1 MNLIQNL
8 RLVEIEL
15 FSYCNRK
22 CSWCPNSYIDRQSEI
37 KYLDVGVLHDLL
49 CELKQNGYA
58 GKFSFSRY
66 NEPFSNAEVLRLAN
80 NMIRKV
86 FPDAVLVSN
95 TNGDYITEKIL
106 NEMLIDELTI
116 MDYDYKGRDYVFA
129 KLQEWNVKNIQE
141 YDHYFVGE
149 YGSKKILYYYSWLET
164 AKISDRGGNLT
175 EYSLE
180 QRIFPCYEPLFFIGV
195 NYDGTVSPC
204 CNVRNDCDNQTDF
217 ILGNL
222 KEKSLCDMLYSEKY
236 LTFLNS
242 VSKAEFTADMPCYY
256 CNNSGGRYTREK
268 GGILY

>member
-1 MNLIQNL
+1 MNIISNL

-22 CSWCPNSYIDRQSEI
+22 CSWCPNSYIDRKSKI
-37 KYLDVGVLHDLL
+37 NYLDFGLLHSLL
-49 CELKQNGYA
+49 RELKQNNYS

-66 NEPFSNAEVLRLAN
+66 NEPFSNISVL
-80 NMIRKV
+80 NMAIKMIKKI
-86 FPDAVLVSN
+86 FPHCICVSN
-95 TNGDYITEKIL
+95 TNGDYITEEVLKT
-106 NEMLIDELTI
+106 MLIDELTI
-116 MDYDYKGRDYVFA
+116 MDYDYKGRDYVLE
-129 KLQEWNVKNIQE
+129 KMRSWNLKCIQE
-141 YDHYFVGE
+141 FDHYFLATH
-149 YGSKKILYYYSWLET
+149 GSKKILYYYSWLET

-175 EYSLE
+175 KYSLE
-180 QRIFPCYEPLFFIGV
+180 QRTLPCYEPLFFIGV

-204 CNVRNDCDNQTDF
+204 CNVRSDCDNQTDF